1 MPRVPSV
8 VISSF
13 LVIAGSMFVRANTI
27 ALASN
32 PSPDPGGLLVSSS
45 EYVRTSWSQSGGY
58 TNVAISAW
66 LFGTVVNGQYVPS
79 SGTAYLTSSLP
90 GVSLQDAFVFPD
102 PTGGHATSLLLFSGL
117 NLGAGTYFLTLA
129 GVDPLGGGWSDSLN
143 GGPGTAI
150 TLDYGVTLGTP
161 GFASPATLN
170 ASNPPA
176 SMFNTINP
184 TSLQPFFAVTGDPVP
199 EPSLI
204 PLVGSVIA
212 MLLALRMRRTRK

>member
-13 LVIAGSMFVRANTI
+13 LVIAGSVFVKANTI

-32 PSPDPGGLLVSSS
+32 PSPDPGGLLISSS
-45 EYVRTSWSQSGGY
+45 EYVQTSWSQSGGY

-66 LFGTVVNGQYVPS
+66 LFGTFVNGQYVPS
-79 SGTAYLTSSLP
+79 TGTAYLTSTLP
-90 GVSLQDAFVFPD
+90 GVSLQEAFVFPNS
-102 PTGGHATSLLLFSGL
+102 TGDYATSLLLFSGL

-129 GVDPLGGGWSDSLN
+129 CVDPIGGGWSDSLN
-143 GGPGTAI
+143 GGPGTAV

-170 ASNPPA
+170 TSNPPV
-176 SMFNTINP
+176 ST
-184 TSLQPFFAVTGDPVP
+184 
-199 EPSLI
+199 
-204 PLVGSVIA
+204 
-212 MLLALRMRRTRK
+212 